1 MTPTEQFAAREARQ
15 HAMQSRIDA
24 GNEDHSRFHEPSDG
38 EIDRVLRR
46 RVEDMREQVGV
57 LLKRIKELEALL

>member
-1 MTPTEQFAAREARQ
+1 MTPSEQFASREAHQ

-24 GNEDHSRFHEPSDG
+24 ANENHGRFHEPSDG
-38 EIDRVLRR
+38 EVDRVLRR